1 MDLTPYFKYMA
12 ERKASDLFI
21 SAGAP
26 IYIKIEGELKA
37 ANKQPLTAAQA
48 KEAIYGLMTEAHR
61 AEFEREQELNFG
73 FSVQDLGRFR
83 VNVFY
88 QRGSV
93 ALVVRFI
100 QNTVPTI
107 EALHLPPV
115 LGDLA
120 LEKRGLVLVV
130 GATGSGKST
139 TLASMLDYRNTHRA
153 GHILTVE
160 DPIEFVHK
168 HKRSIVNQ
176 REVGVDTKSFN
187 NALINAMREAPDVLM
202 IGEIRDENS
211 MRQAM
216 IYTQTGHLCLATLHA
231 NNAYHALTRIVSF
244 FPPESR
250 EHHLHDL
257 SVSLKAIISQRL
269 VRGLDGKR
277 IAATEILQNSL
288 HVAELIIKQDVDAIK
303 EAMER
308 SMVDGTQT
316 FEQALYY
323 LYKSGKISLDEAL
336 SNADSR
342 TNLEWLIKNTGKDN
356 KTMETMM
363 RNAGDTKT
371 RSSFENITIMPEM
384 LNQGRPSQLK
394 DEGQ

>member
-1 MDLTPYFKYMA
+1 MDLTPYFKFMA
-12 ERKASDLFI
+12 ERRASDLFI

-26 IYIKIEGELKA
+26 IYIKVDGELKA

-48 KEAIYGLMTEAHR
+48 KEAVYALMNDSHK
-61 AEFEREQELNFG
+61 AELEREQELNFG
-73 FSVQDLGRFR
+73 FSLQDLGRFR
-83 VNVFY
+83 VNVFF

-93 ALVVRFI
+93 AMVVRYI
-100 QNTVPTI
+100 LNTPPTF
-107 EALHLPPV
+107 EVLNLPPV
-115 LGDLA
+115 LGDLV
-120 LEKRGLVLVV
+120 LEKRGLILVV
-130 GATGSGKST
+130 GATGSGKSS
-139 TLASMLDYRNTHRA
+139 TLAAMLDYRNTHRA

-176 REVGVDTKSFN
+176 REVGVDTKTFN

-257 SVSLKAIISQRL
+257 AVSLKAVISQRL
-269 VRGLDGKR
+269 VRSLDGKR
-277 IAATEILQNSL
+277 VAAVEIMQNSL
-288 HVAELIIKQDVDAIK
+288 SIAELIIKQDVDAIK

-308 SMVDGTQT
+308 SMVEGTQT
-316 FEQALYY
+316 FEQALFY
-323 LYKSGKISLDEAL
+323 LYKSGKVSLDEAL
-336 SNADSR
+336 LNADSR
-342 TNLEWLIKNTGKDN
+342 SNLEWLIKNAGKN
-356 KTMETMM
+356 SSLEETM
-363 RNAGDTKT
+363 RANSDPKT
-371 RSSFENITIMPEM
+371 RGSGFDNITIMPEM
-384 LNQGRPSQLK
+384 LDKTRTTGPK
-394 DEGQ
+394 TE